1 MGIPKVTLFGSC
13 WAEVCDVKCGK
24 MYQIYF
30 QILNNSKKTDR
41 QVVFLLC
48 KKSQAKYTMRLKHS
62 QPPNELGD
70 DSSPLSDGLK
80 KNFGQILRV
89 RMRVGLG
96 CARRRPRRRV
106 GFDSFVTY
114 KVPLSTPQ
122 RLWIISSLHVFW
134 HLRRCCEVE
143 HKILNLLFNTFVCV
157 LLKGDLPQS
166 NA

>member
-1 MGIPKVTLFGSC
+1 MRC
-13 WAEVCDVKCGK
+13 EVRKNVPD
-24 MYQIYF
+24 
-30 QILNNSKKTDR
+30 LLSNSQQQQKDR
-41 QVVFLLC
+41 QTSCVPALQE
-48 KKSQAKYTMRLKHS
+48 KSGQVHHAVKTFTATKRTRWWFITFVRCFK
-62 QPPNELGD
+62 
-70 DSSPLSDGLK
+70 K

>member
-62 QPPNELGD
+62 QPPNERGD
-70 DSSPLSDGLK
+70 DSSPLSDALK
-80 KNFGQILRV
+80 KKLWSDSASQNESRSRV
-89 RMRVGLG
+89 CTEAAKATSRVWFICNLQSSPFDTT
-96 CARRRPRRRV
+96 AALNYQFPPRV
-106 GFDSFVTY
+106 LTFE
-114 KVPLSTPQ
+114 KM
-122 RLWIISSLHVFW
+122 LWSW
-134 HLRRCCEVE
+134 TQ
-143 HKILNLLFNTFVCV
+143 NTEFTV
-157 LLKGDLPQS
+157 
-166 NA
+166 